1 MMISGLAGARVGPAA
16 VQRKSSVRARA
27 GQSIRMKSSFPVR
40 RAVELATVASAV
52 TPGGAQNGANLR
64 RRSVIP
70 SSAAKAPRVESI
82 AFNDPRPAPW
92 YAREFDVHIALDK
105 GLGSVMLLGATA
117 LSLYL
122 ANSGFATDF
131 IGFWEHFHLG
141 PKSLGLFLNA
151 HEWVNEGLMAIFFFN
166 VGLEIKREFAFGS
179 LSDIKAALL
188 PCFGAL
194 GGMIAPMGIYLA
206 CNMVNG
212 GVTAGWAI
220 PMATDI
226 AFAMGVYNFFKNRMP
241 PAVAAFLLTLA
252 TVDDLGAI
260 AVIAVCFAKGIV
272 PAYLAASA
280 GICGALFVACKKK
293 VTSMLVY
300 GGLGVALWY
309 ALLKGGINA
318 DIAGVIAALAVPA
331 AAPAPPGSHAH
342 GMEEGMKP
350 TLLDDLIHN
359 LHPISSMLIM
369 PLFALANCAVPVDAA
384 ALGGVTG
391 TPVGLGIMAGLL
403 IGKPLGIFAL
413 CYGAVKAGICEFP
426 KGMNGK
432 HLLTVGMLA
441 GIGFTM
447 SLFLIEQALV
457 GMPAAATSAKLAI
470 LCSSGIAAVV
480 GGVAM
485 TRFPVY
491 FCEIICDED
500 EGCRPDLLSE
510 QEFKAGTTATRT
522 GARPSS

>member
-1 MMISGLAGARVGPAA
+1 M
-16 VQRKSSVRARA
+16 
-27 GQSIRMKSSFPVR
+27 
-40 RAVELATVASAV
+40 
-52 TPGGAQNGANLR
+52 
-64 RRSVIP
+64 
-70 SSAAKAPRVESI
+70 
-82 AFNDPRPAPW
+82 
-92 YAREFDVHIALDK
+92 HIALDK

-272 PAYLAASA
+272 PAYLAAFFPRLRA
-280 GICGALFVACKKK
+280 F
-293 VTSMLVY
+293 
-300 GGLGVALWY
+300 
-309 ALLKGGINA
+309 
-318 DIAGVIAALAVPA
+318 
-331 AAPAPPGSHAH
+331 
-342 GMEEGMKP
+342 
-350 TLLDDLIHN
+350 
-359 LHPISSMLIM
+359 
-369 PLFALANCAVPVDAA
+369 VDA
-384 ALGGVTG
+384 
-391 TPVGLGIMAGLL
+391 
-403 IGKPLGIFAL
+403 
-413 CYGAVKAGICEFP
+413 
-426 KGMNGK
+426 
-432 HLLTVGMLA
+432 HRRQ
-441 GIGFTM
+441 
-447 SLFLIEQALV
+447 S
-457 GMPAAATSAKLAI
+457 
-470 LCSSGIAAVV
+470 
-480 GGVAM
+480 
-485 TRFPVY
+485 
-491 FCEIICDED
+491 
-500 EGCRPDLLSE
+500 
-510 QEFKAGTTATRT
+510 
-522 GARPSS
+522 

>member
-1 MMISGLAGARVGPAA
+1 M
-16 VQRKSSVRARA
+16 
-27 GQSIRMKSSFPVR
+27 
-40 RAVELATVASAV
+40 
-52 TPGGAQNGANLR
+52 
-64 RRSVIP
+64 
-70 SSAAKAPRVESI
+70 
-82 AFNDPRPAPW
+82 
-92 YAREFDVHIALDK
+92 HIALDK
-105 GLGSVMLLGATA
+105 GLGSIMLLGATA

-122 ANSGFATDF
+122 ANSGFAHDF
-131 IGFWEHFHLG
+131 IHFWEHFHFG
-141 PKSLGLFLNA
+141 PKAVGLFLNA

-206 CNMVNG
+206 LNMVNG

-280 GICGALFVACKKK
+280 AITGALFVACKKK
-293 VTSMLVY
+293 VTSMAVY

-318 DIAGVIAALAVPA
+318 DIAGVVAALAVPA

-342 GMEEGMKP
+342 GMEEGMEP

-359 LHPISSMLIM
+359 LHPISSLLIM
-369 PLFALANCAVPVDAA
+369 PLFALANCAVPVDAS
-384 ALGGVTG
+384 ALGGVVG
-391 TPVGLGIMAGLL
+391 TPVGRGIMAGLL
-403 IGKPLGIFAL
+403 LGKPLGIFAL
-413 CYGAVKAGICEFP
+413 CYGAVKMGICSFP

-432 HLLTVGMLA
+432 HLVTVGMLA

-457 GMPAAATSAKLAI
+457 GMPAAAVSAKLAI
-470 LCSSGIAAVV
+470 LCSSGIAAVI
-480 GGVAM
+480 GGFAM

-491 FCEIICDED
+491 FCEIVCDED
-500 EGCRPDLLSE
+500 EGCRPELYEE
-510 QEFKAGTTATRT
+510 QVFKAENDCDEVACTPKFLTEGEEESA
-522 GARPSS
+522 

>member
-1 MMISGLAGARVGPAA
+1 
-16 VQRKSSVRARA
+16 
-27 GQSIRMKSSFPVR
+27 
-40 RAVELATVASAV
+40 
-52 TPGGAQNGANLR
+52 
-64 RRSVIP
+64 
-70 SSAAKAPRVESI
+70 
-82 AFNDPRPAPW
+82 
-92 YAREFDVHIALDK
+92 
-105 GLGSVMLLGATA
+105 MLLGATA

-131 IGFWEHFHLG
+131 IGFWEHFHFG

-179 LSDIKAALL
+179 LSDVKAALL

-241 PAVAAFLLTLA
+241 PAVATFLLTLA

-318 DIAGVIAALAVPA
+318 DIAGVVR
-331 AAPAPPGSHAH
+331 
-342 GMEEGMKP
+342 K
-350 TLLDDLIHN
+350 
-359 LHPISSMLIM
+359 
-369 PLFALANCAVPVDAA
+369 
-384 ALGGVTG
+384 
-391 TPVGLGIMAGLL
+391 
-403 IGKPLGIFAL
+403 
-413 CYGAVKAGICEFP
+413 
-426 KGMNGK
+426 
-432 HLLTVGMLA
+432 
-441 GIGFTM
+441 
-447 SLFLIEQALV
+447 
-457 GMPAAATSAKLAI
+457 
-470 LCSSGIAAVV
+470 
-480 GGVAM
+480 
-485 TRFPVY
+485 
-491 FCEIICDED
+491 
-500 EGCRPDLLSE
+500 
-510 QEFKAGTTATRT
+510 
-522 GARPSS
+522 